1 MKTKGRVFTEEQQKR
16 KRKRRKTS
24 DYVKGVFL
32 FVLAKISKVKFKK
45 CTVNGEM
52 KDKTL

>member
-16 KRKRRKTS
+16 KKRRKTS
-24 DYVKGVFL
+24 DYVKGVFV
-32 FVLAKISKVKFKK
+32 FVLAKISKVKFKT